1 VGINKT
7 AQNPLESFHLI
18 FCCFT
23 GFISF
28 FIHGQEDQSAVS
40 ELTNRSEIQ
49 NGWVNLVLLSDL
61 IVYKGF
67 GLASFLF
74 VRLFFLTGIF

>member
-1 VGINKT
+1 
-7 AQNPLESFHLI
+7 LLWESFIL
-18 FCCFT
+18 FSVALLVAF
-23 GFISF
+23 FF

-49 NGWVNLVLLSDL
+49 NGWVNLVLFLSDL

-74 VRLFFLTGIF
+74 VRLFS